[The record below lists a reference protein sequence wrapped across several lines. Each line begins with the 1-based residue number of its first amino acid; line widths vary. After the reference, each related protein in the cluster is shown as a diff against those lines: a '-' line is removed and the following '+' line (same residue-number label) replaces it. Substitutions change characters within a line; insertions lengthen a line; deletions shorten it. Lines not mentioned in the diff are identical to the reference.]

1 MVEIYPN
8 RKSNALTS
16 VRRQRVRRLASR
28 ACINLNK
35 RVPLQG
41 LSESFTEFWHA
52 PQASASNVRSSMLG
66 DIFVTFAIIVAIV
79 LVLGG
84 ILSRYGGKWNEL

>member
-1 MVEIYPN
+1 
-8 RKSNALTS
+8 
-16 VRRQRVRRLASR
+16 
-28 ACINLNK
+28 
-35 RVPLQG
+35 
-41 LSESFTEFWHA
+41 
-52 PQASASNVRSSMLG
+52 MLG